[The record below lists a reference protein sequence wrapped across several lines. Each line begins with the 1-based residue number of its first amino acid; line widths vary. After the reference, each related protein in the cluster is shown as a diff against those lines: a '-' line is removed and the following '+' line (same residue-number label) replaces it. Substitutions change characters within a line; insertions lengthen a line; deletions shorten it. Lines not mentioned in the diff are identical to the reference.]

1 MAPVRDMQIYEIV
14 RLHGVGVKK
23 AQIARKLQV
32 DPKTVKRWTE
42 RCGQGQNIQRRK
54 SSGRRRVLDDA
65 TCKLAESLLLSPSFG
80 NLKAVVV
87 ELNKRKGI
95 QVSTKTLSK
104 WVKAYCK
111 RMGRPIKASFKKPVK
126 QLSKNGML
134 QRVAFC
140 EANRGRNWG
149 NVMFTDRCRFYQF
162 YPGEQATLQ
171 LQSFKE
177 FVVQACH

>member
-1 MAPVRDMQIYEIV
+1 MAHIRDIQVYEIV
-14 RLHGVGVKK
+14 RLHAVGAKM

-32 DPKTVKRWTE
+32 DPKTVKRWAE

-65 TCKLAESLLLSPSFG
+65 TCKLAESLLLNPSFG

-87 ELNKRKGI
+87 ELFKRKRV

-126 QLSKNGML
+126 QLSRNGML

-140 EANRGRNWG
+140 EANRSRNWG

-162 YPGEQATLQ
+162 YPGEHATI
-171 LQSFKE
+171 
-177 FVVQACH
+177 